1 MSDTIAA
8 VSTGNVLAGIGVIRL
23 SGDAAIQIAE
33 AVFTPERGAPM
44 SERPNRMLVYGA
56 LHDRGGAVIDR
67 CLCTISRGPGSYTGE
82 DTAELQCHGSPVVLR
97 EGLDALFAA
106 GARQAGP
113 GEFTKRAFL
122 NGRMDLTRAE
132 AVIDLIEAE
141 TAEAARNAAGQLG
154 GAVCKKTDAVYD
166 LLRDISSHFHA
177 VVDYPDEDIEPF
189 RLEDYAAQLR
199 EGEEALDALLRS
211 FARGRVLTG
220 GIPTAIVGRPNAG
233 KSTLLNALL
242 GYERAIVAPVP
253 GTTRDTITERVKL
266 GGVLLRLTDTAG
278 LRETEDAVERLGVE
292 RSRRALEEAELILV
306 LLDATAAPDG
316 EDYALLNQVR
326 RSGKPWLAL
335 LNKTDAASEPSAF
348 SELPEPG
355 DPAPLRISA
364 LTGAGLGELEDA
376 VTALFPAPAV
386 PAGEI
391 LTNAR
396 QAEAVERAL
405 KSLSEARRAMEQ
417 GVTPDAVLTLAEE
430 AMEALGE
437 LTGRT
442 VREDVTNRIF
452 ARFCV
457 GK

>member
-8 VSTGNVLAGIGVIRL
+8 VSTGNVVAGIGVIRL

-33 AVFTPERGAPM
+33 AVFTPARGAPM
-44 SERPNRMLVYGA
+44 SERPDRVLVYGA

-67 CLCTISRGPGSYTGE
+67 CLCTVSRGPGSYTGE

-113 GEFTKRAFL
+113 GEFTRRAFL

-154 GAVCKKTDAVYD
+154 GAVCKKTDAVYE
-166 LLRDISSHFHA
+166 LLRDIASHFHA

-189 RLEDYAAQLR
+189 RLEDYAGRLR
-199 EGEEALDALLRS
+199 EAEGVLDALRRS

-242 GYERAIVAPVP
+242 GYERAIVTPVP

-292 RSRRALEEAELILV
+292 RSRRALEEAELIMLV
-306 LLDATAAPDG
+306 LDAAAAPDG
-316 EDYALLNQVR
+316 ADIALLDQMR
-326 RSGKPWLAL
+326 ESGKPWLAL
-335 LNKTDAASEPSAF
+335 LNKTDAASEPSSF
-348 SELPEPG
+348 FELLGPG

-405 KSLSEARRAMEQ
+405 KSLSEARQAMER

-442 VREDVTNRIF
+442 VREDVTDRIF